1 MGDISA
7 ESNGAVGGVS
17 PRVSG
22 ITKGYWSAGPG
33 LLAKASAVKEA
44 IVLVGSACGFVGSVA
59 SLLWNAA
66 RSAGAPSAPS
76 LNLVEAAELFAD
88 RYLPWLTACEGAFIL
103 LLWVFLSRRP
113 SELADE
119 DILRMVRQAD
129 MKPEKIGDATRDAR
143 KFRLYYECLLG
154 SWMLFYFVLWLA
166 HARYG
171 HPVDGAH
178 VRLHL
183 LLTGAN
189 VASAVCLAQCYLTLG
204 GHARFGPR
212 ARVRGA
218 EDGAAHELGAREKA
232 PIAIGLIVV
241 ALAFI
246 ASTGTFEAYLTS
258 DQVAKLF
265 GFASGLGNAVAM
277 GLLAGRIASPALG
290 GGPFMAMGLQLYAAI
305 QPVFGLFL
313 DEPLTEFLSIAVAIP
328 LKGIM
333 FWILSRAIRDG
344 SLVCLLYAA
353 RGRQREDCAI
363 HQTAAAAQGSTV
375 GP

>member
-7 ESNGAVGGVS
+7 ETTGPVGPS

-22 ITKGYWSAGPG
+22 IPQGYWPAASG
-33 LLAKASAVKEA
+33 LLARAAAVKEA
-44 IVLVGSACGFVGSVA
+44 ILLVGSACGFLASVA

-66 RSAGAPSAPS
+66 RSTAIAPTPGN
-76 LNLVEAAELFAD
+76 NLVDAAELFAD
-88 RYLPWLTACEGAFIL
+88 RYLPWLTAAEGGFIL

-113 SELADE
+113 PDLADD
-119 DILRMVRQAD
+119 DILRMVRHAE
-129 MKPEKIGDATRDAR
+129 MKPEKIGEASRDAR

-154 SWMLFYFVLWLA
+154 SWMVFYFVLWMA

-171 HPVDGAH
+171 HPADGMH
-178 VRLHL
+178 VRMHL

-189 VASAVCLAQCYLTLG
+189 VASAVCLAQCYLALG
-204 GHARFGPR
+204 GHARFEAR
-212 ARVRGA
+212 ARFRGA
-218 EDGAAHELGAREKA
+218 DDPPPHELGAREKA
-232 PIAIGLIVV
+232 PIAIGVLVV
-241 ALAFI
+241 ALALV
-246 ASTGTFEAYLTS
+246 ASTGTFGEYLTS
-258 DQVAKLF
+258 DEVAKLF

-277 GLLAGRIASPALG
+277 GLLAGRIASPVLG

-313 DEPLTEFLSIAVAIP
+313 DEPLTEFLCIAVAIP

-353 RGRQREDCAI
+353 RVRQREDGAI
-363 HQTAAAAQGSTV
+363 RQSAGRGSTAA
-375 GP
+375 P